1 MEQLQIQI
9 GITIILSL
17 LLFFVYGRKQATEA
31 ELACVKMELTRTRN
45 LGTYH
50 EGYLEGMRKGE
61 AVASQDGWSDE
72 ALEYRAIMVEIAKKY
87 LNEIEL
93 ES

>member
-1 MEQLQIQI
+1 MHLEIQI
-9 GITIILSL
+9 GVIIILSL
-17 LLFFVYGRKQATEA
+17 LLFFVYGRKRAFKA
-31 ELACVKMELTRTRN
+31 ELECVRAELTRIRN

-50 EGYLEGMRKGE
+50 EGYLEGMRKGQD
-61 AVASQDGWSDE
+61 VSPQDGWSDE
-72 ALEYRAIMVEIAKKY
+72 ALEYRKIMIEIVQKY